1 MLANTVDLG
10 VFSLAAW
17 NVIDLV
23 RTVFEMKA
31 RSFLLYEQALPKTFQ
46 RKNTRNDGRR
56 QKTTLVGD
64 VSRH

>member
-17 NVIDLV
+17 DVIDLV
-23 RTVFEMKA
+23 RTVFEMKV
-31 RSFLLYEQALPKTFQ
+31 RSFLLYEQALPETFQ

-56 QKTTLVGD
+56 Q
-64 VSRH
+64 